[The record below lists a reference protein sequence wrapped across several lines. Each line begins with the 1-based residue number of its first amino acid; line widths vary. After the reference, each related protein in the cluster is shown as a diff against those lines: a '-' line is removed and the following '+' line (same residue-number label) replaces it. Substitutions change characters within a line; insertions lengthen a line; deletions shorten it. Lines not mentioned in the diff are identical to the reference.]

1 MMSKIE
7 LKSVTSIGERAF
19 YSSYGL
25 NQIDID
31 KSDGLSSSS
40 PLVISSFFVN
50 NENFSDKKKIQKVVI
65 HGFAES
71 ETILATD
78 CKGEDILVEKV
89 A

>member
-40 PLVISSFFVN
+40 PLVISSFFC
-50 NENFSDKKKIQKVVI
+50 EQ
-65 HGFAES
+65 
-71 ETILATD
+71 
-78 CKGEDILVEKV
+78 
-89 A
+89 